1 MIDKSILNKLQK
13 KSEANAN
20 FLSSNPAFSG
30 VRTIISDMY
39 DENAHFIYEL
49 IQNSDDANAKKI
61 YFILREDCFI
71 LLHDGRDFTVSDPD
85 THEQDRINGT
95 LGDLNSILA
104 IASSNS

>member
-49 IQNSDDANAKKI
+49 IHKNNIQK
-61 YFILREDCFI
+61 YL
-71 LLHDGRDFTVSDPD
+71 
-85 THEQDRINGT
+85 
-95 LGDLNSILA
+95 
-104 IASSNS
+104 